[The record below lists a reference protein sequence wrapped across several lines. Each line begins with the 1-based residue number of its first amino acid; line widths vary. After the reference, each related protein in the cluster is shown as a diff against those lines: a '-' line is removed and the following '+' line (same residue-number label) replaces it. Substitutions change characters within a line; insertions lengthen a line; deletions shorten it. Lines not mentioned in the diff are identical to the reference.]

1 VAARLRKDE
10 AADDWFSN
18 FNDLSIEEE
27 TVKKGST
34 KKKEDTKKTIKSKSK
49 ENEKPKKRESN
60 LARLLEEADGDRAQE
75 QATREEGGGFEGLKA
90 RLSYTAADDKPLRR
104 VKTGELDD
112 ISSRALVGIPRDTQ
126 STGHASTNVRSSF
139 ESVLNGLL
147 NTATPEVSTPEV
159 TPEYPGTRRLA
170 HLKNRPSLGSVDDI
184 KIDGGVVASRP
195 KVREAPAP
203 SEDLHYGEP
212 MSIATKARVVRE
224 RPKWGGVTAPPNEGG
239 PLFKASFD
247 SLQRADKVSA
257 PPKRPSTAFSA
268 KPWGLKGSSADKGAA
283 KDLGERSD
291 AAAETTEAPNSG
303 SFAGLLGFKK
313 LRNMLYGSK
322 DDAATEAVG
331 PEENRATGVGAVDRV
346 GMENPQPTTDSQF
359 GAPSQE
365 DSTSADPPSTIE
377 QEQAKPAYR
386 SPSRA
391 RRERRS
397 ASRAKQRALREIE
410 QAADVKSSEP
420 VAQIEP
426 AKVNARE
433 IGTSNSPVQSTES
446 VGRSMSEV
454 MVGRELADAMGPMND
469 SENFSEDGP
478 AEDAESGL
486 PIIDAKNLQITALNI
501 EQPPVPGLSYGLDR
515 VLFNPGV
522 VSLQDQ
528 HSRVYNFDPYLQNVM
543 PVQEFDFNALQQY
556 KTSSQDS
563 ALSELA
569 KAHNKK
575 YVGSTSSMTST
586 LSHFHY
592 LLSGWRD
599 LNLGMLSRQ
608 FPQDRATFTAIN
620 RAPTAIFLRWKNGT
634 YAIDADKEHD
644 SGNILMMLGKS
655 MEKLL
660 TMSRSEY
667 ERYRKSDP
675 REITKE
681 ERNMPEAYEYTSM
694 GDFLMRSQLDA
705 YDSRLPGN
713 GMFDIK
719 TRAIASIRM
728 STTDYKPMLGYEILT
743 QQGQW
748 ESYEREYYDMMR
760 STMLKYMLQARMG
773 RMDGIFMAYHNVERI
788 FGFQYMPISEIDR
801 AIHGQNDRC
810 LGDQEFK
817 VSVDLLNKV
826 LEEATAKFPN
836 KSLRLHFETRATPL
850 TAMYVFAEPM
860 EEEAINEIQSKSKE
874 KIAAFERKMM
884 GIEAREDATDAT
896 KDESPDATSA
906 APSLLENGTHA
917 PLYAATILVGSIVN
931 GERVERPERLRP
943 EDDWSVEYLLKEM
956 DDPAAAWA
964 TYAQVKA
971 KRHTTFSRAVST
983 DDEGGAES
991 LDDVEPNVEM
1001 HDDDGSVR
1009 TFENFFLEKLRRL
1022 AEKGR
1027 EFRKNMDELE
1037 HGQDKVVYGQP
1048 ASDKVTEVGSTAPS
1062 QQTPVELASSEGK
1075 TGEPTTNPATD
1086 YMSFISWMYPSK
1098 ENQAPAQSAT
1108 KAFEAATGEPTIT
1121 SATDYMSFI
1130 SWMYPSKGNQAPAQ
1144 SADKPSEEPEING
1157 VEDYMSW
1164 MYKDRK

>member
-10 AADDWFSN
+10 SVDDWFSN

-27 TVKKGST
+27 TKKPGDS
-34 KKKEDTKKTIKSKSK
+34 KKTSKPKPK
-49 ENEKPKKRESN
+49 EKEKPKKRESK
-60 LARLLEEADGDRAQE
+60 LARLLEEADLDRAQA
-75 QATREEGGGFEGLKA
+75 QATHDRTSEGDGFEGLKA
-90 RLSYTAADDKPLRR
+90 RLSYTTVNDKTFR
-104 VKTGELDD
+104 KYSAGELDD
-112 ISSRALVGIPRDTQ
+112 ISSRALAGIPRDTKF
-126 STGHASTNVRSSF
+126 TGHASYDVRKSYENV
-139 ESVLNGLL
+139 LDGLL
-147 NTATPEVSTPEV
+147 QTATPDVSTPEV
-159 TPEYPGTRRLA
+159 RSIYPGASRLA
-170 HLKNRPSLGSVDDI
+170 HGKNHPSLGSVDDI
-184 KIDGGVVASRP
+184 QIEGGVVSSRA

-212 MSIATKARVVRE
+212 MSLATKARVVRD
-224 RPKWGGVTAPPNEGG
+224 RPKWGGAAAASNEGG
-239 PLFKASFD
+239 PTFKASFD

-257 PPKRPSTAFSA
+257 PPERPSTAFSA
-268 KPWGLKGSSADKGAA
+268 KPWGFKGSGADNGAV
-283 KDLGERSD
+283 KDLGDPSD
-291 AAAETTEAPNSG
+291 AAAETTEAPKSG

-313 LRNMLYGSK
+313 LRNMLYGNK
-322 DDAATEAVG
+322 DETKTEAVG
-331 PEENRATGVGAVDRV
+331 SEEDEATDVGAVDAMDKEGSR
-346 GMENPQPTTDSQF
+346 QTTDSKF
-359 GAPSQE
+359 EAPSQE
-365 DSTSADPPSTIE
+365 DSASADPPGAIE
-377 QEQAKPAYR
+377 QEKATTAFV
-386 SPSRA
+386 SP
-391 RRERRS
+391 
-397 ASRAKQRALREIE
+397 RALRLRAKRARLQEAKGMKSSESAAQIE
-410 QAADVKSSEP
+410 PAKVETSKSLAQQPPIVFTTKAINRRAQRARARARALQAKEMESSEP

-426 AKVNARE
+426 AKANAQE
-433 IGTSNSPVQSTES
+433 TKTSNSSVQPTES
-446 VGRSMSEV
+446 VGRSMSEA
-454 MVGRELADAMGPMND
+454 MVGREFADAMGP
-469 SENFSEDGP
+469 SGLENFSEDGQ

-486 PIIDAKNLQITALNI
+486 PIIDAKDLQITALNI

-569 KAHNKK
+569 KAHDKK

-660 TMSRSEY
+660 TMSRSDY

-675 REITKE
+675 REITE
-681 ERNMPEAYEYTSM
+681 DERNMPEAYEYTSM

-705 YDSRLPGN
+705 HDSRLPGN

-719 TRAIASIRM
+719 TRAVTSIRM

-743 QQGQW
+743 QQGEWQ
-748 ESYEREYYDMMR
+748 SYEREYYDMMR

-788 FGFQYMPISEIDR
+788 FGFQYLSISEIDR

-860 EEEAINEIQSKSKE
+860 EEEAIDEIQSKSKE

-884 GIEAREDATDAT
+884 GIEAREDATDVT
-896 KDESPDATSA
+896 KDESANVTST
-906 APSLLENGTHA
+906 APPLLENGTHA

-931 GERVERPERLRP
+931 GERVERPERLKP

-971 KRHTTFSRAVST
+971 KRHTTFSRAVSA

-991 LDDVEPNVEM
+991 LDDMEPNVEI
-1001 HDDDGSVR
+1001 HEDDGSVR

-1027 EFRKNMDELE
+1027 DFRQKMNELE
-1037 HGQDKVVYGQP
+1037 QGQEKVVYGQP
-1048 ASDKVTEVGSTAPS
+1048 TPDKVTEVTSMTTP
-1062 QQTPVELASSEGK
+1062 QQTPVEPVSSEAA
-1075 TGEPTTNPATD
+1075 TAEPTINPATD

-1098 ENQAPAQSAT
+1098 ENQAPAQSA
-1108 KAFEAATGEPTIT
+1108 
-1121 SATDYMSFI
+1121 
-1130 SWMYPSKGNQAPAQ
+1130 
-1144 SADKPSEEPEING
+1144 DKPSEGPEINS
-1157 VEDYMSW
+1157 VQENKAPS
-1164 MYKDRK
+1164 